1 MKPTAPKQEQAE
13 DSVFVARQP
22 IFRKTKKVFGYELL
36 FRSGQENFADPS
48 IDGDIA
54 TSNVVTNSFLVI
66 GLDKLTDGKKAFI
79 NFTDEMLCNS
89 YPALFP
95 KDAVVVEVLEDAVVT
110 PELTRACSSLVRQG
124 YILALDDFIYKP
136 EFDPLLELAGIV
148 KFDIRAMSMAELAR
162 DVERVSPFGV
172 RLLAEKVETPEEF
185 EATKKMGFNLF
196 QGYFFCKPEIVGGR
210 DIPAS
215 KVQYLQL
222 LRLVQDEN
230 YDFKKI
236 SDLISHNVALSF
248 KLLKYVNSAYIG
260 LRNKVQSLQTAVAL
274 IGELNIR
281 KWLSL
286 ILLSHMS
293 EDKPQELVKLSI
305 ERASFCGRIGES
317 LPEKRFESSLFFT
330 VGMFSL
336 LDVILGQE
344 MAVILKDLN
353 LVDEI
358 QDCLLGRSRGQLA
371 RTLALVKAYER
382 GNWNDVSRLS
392 SALGVSMADLPGHYD
407 DVLEEVR
414 AFYLGD

>member
-1 MKPTAPKQEQAE
+1 MKPSFSTQEQAE

-22 IFRKTKKVFGYELL
+22 IFRKTRKVFGYELL

-48 IDGDIA
+48 IDGDVA

-95 KDAVVVEVLEDAVVT
+95 REDIVVEVLEDVVVT
-110 PELTRACSSLVRQG
+110 PQLIKACRSLVSQG
-124 YILALDDFIYKP
+124 YVLALDDFIYKP

-162 DVERVSPFGV
+162 DVERVAPFGV
-172 RLLAEKVETPEEF
+172 RLLAEKVETQEEF
-185 EATKKMGFNLF
+185 EATKEMGFNLF
-196 QGYFFCKPEIVGGR
+196 QGYFFCKPEIVSGR

-215 KVQYLQL
+215 KIQYLQL
-222 LRLVQDEN
+222 LRMVQDEN
-230 YDFKKI
+230 YDFRKI

-248 KLLKYVNSAYIG
+248 KLLRYVNSAYIG
-260 LRNKVQSLQTAVAL
+260 LRNKVKSLQTAVAL

-286 ILLSHMS
+286 IMLSHMA
-293 EDKPQELVKLSI
+293 EDKPLELVKLSI
-305 ERASFCGRIGES
+305 ERASFCGRIGDS
-317 LPEKRFESSLFFT
+317 LPDKRFDSSLFFT

-336 LDVILGQE
+336 LDVILGQKME
-344 MAVILKDLN
+344 VILQDLN
-353 LVDEI
+353 LADEI
-358 QDCLLGRSRGQLA
+358 QDCLLGRSRDQLA

-382 GNWNDVSRLS
+382 GNWERVNQVS
-392 SALGVSMADLPGHYD
+392 SALGVSMADLPGHFD
-407 DVLEEVR
+407 GVLEEVR
-414 AFYLGD
+414 AFCLGD